1 MPLTRT
7 ENKWTIGQ
15 IKDKDIARLQKVR
28 GILNKLTPEKFE
40 ALLLQLESVGIDKPD
55 ILVGIIGLIFE
66 NAVAQPTFCNMYA
79 ELCLRLAKMLPE
91 FPSEDGQKPLT
102 FRRLLLNRCQEAFE
116 QAFEKVTYDD
126 EIPQLEKDEADM
138 KRKRRTLGN
147 IRLICELYKKRLLI
161 ERIIHECIAML
172 GQADIPS
179 EENCEALCLLF
190 ATVGSELDELDRV
203 RQTTRMNAYFG
214 RLKALCENSLLN
226 SRLRF
231 MFRDVIDLREN
242 KWVPRRQEETAK
254 PIQKL
259 HDEAAAMG
267 IRVPHPRN
275 VHDNSGP
282 QRPFSHENEG
292 DWETAGA
299 RRGGKP
305 QGRSQMQRVHMA
317 GPSGAQQGYSALV
330 GGPPGGPPARRL
342 AIGQVDLNRNMT
354 PTSARNRMEQP
365 KIQSGRI
372 LSEKEVKQMTRSFCL
387 EYLANPSLEESKLAY
402 KEFTGNIVDFAREFI
417 SCMNDQSVA
426 EHAKLTELLF
436 KLGEEKLLSPVD
448 FTTALGHHFTEME
461 DTIVDVPL
469 LPKLL
474 ALALK
479 PWLCNGFLAI
489 ATIRD
494 LTDKITTECGVS
506 ARRDFIAAIILHICD
521 GRADIFEEMKKT
533 NISALLQPVDES
545 DSTLEAFLA
554 SKNLPAL

>member
-1 MPLTRT
+1 
-7 ENKWTIGQ
+7 
-15 IKDKDIARLQKVR
+15 
-28 GILNKLTPEKFE
+28 
-40 ALLLQLESVGIDKPD
+40 
-55 ILVGIIGLIFE
+55 
-66 NAVAQPTFCNMYA
+66 
-79 ELCLRLAKMLPE
+79 
-91 FPSEDGQKPLT
+91 
-102 FRRLLLNRCQEAFE
+102 
-116 QAFEKVTYDD
+116 
-126 EIPQLEKDEADM
+126 
-138 KRKRRTLGN
+138 
-147 IRLICELYKKRLLI
+147 
-161 ERIIHECIAML
+161 
-172 GQADIPS
+172 
-179 EENCEALCLLF
+179 
-190 ATVGSELDELDRV
+190 
-203 RQTTRMNAYFG
+203 
-214 RLKALCENSLLN
+214 
-226 SRLRF
+226 
-231 MFRDVIDLREN
+231 
-242 KWVPRRQEETAK
+242 
-254 PIQKL
+254 
-259 HDEAAAMG
+259 
-267 IRVPHPRN
+267 
-275 VHDNSGP
+275 
-282 QRPFSHENEG
+282 
-292 DWETAGA
+292 
-299 RRGGKP
+299 
-305 QGRSQMQRVHMA
+305 
-317 GPSGAQQGYSALV
+317 
-330 GGPPGGPPARRL
+330 
-342 AIGQVDLNRNMT
+342 
-354 PTSARNRMEQP
+354 MEQP